1 MGIRRIIALFLSIVV
16 LCTMLVLN
24 ASAEPWRPYDPADFR
39 LWQSEFDGMRFDASI
54 DDLSIIHAIDL
65 TGRIKDISTCTKAP
79 VSVYRIAYDGELA
92 LCTSMLFSLYESGV
106 LIPLER
112 EDIPENESGIHLLEG
127 EVFILRSNSGIL
139 FDDVEEIT
147 FTVRNYFHGLKELYY
162 EPSPSVP
169 LLREPLIEFPLP
181 ETENIDDLSVCFGY
195 LTSPAYPELFETF
208 DGSKTIT
215 IDVCLGD
222 EIIKSVTAVPTAF
235 YPESADLT
243 VRLQGEGGVNLHDLV
258 CYEKKGD
265 ADATAS
271 HDLYSYRLHVPE
283 GLLLCGTVKNEA
295 SIIDSV
301 CCVSIAKR
309 DISIDLPGWFSAMRR
324 IAQNTR
330 FSFLRNAL
338 EKVSSYVLAIV
349 RPDEA
354 KDLMQSYKDIGGTQN
369 HSAAEIMRTLLF

>member
-1 MGIRRIIALFLSIVV
+1 
-16 LCTMLVLN
+16 
-24 ASAEPWRPYDPADFR
+24 
-39 LWQSEFDGMRFDASI
+39 MRFDASI

-92 LCTSMLFSLYESGV
+92 LCTRMLFSLYEPGV

-112 EDIPENESGIHLLEG
+112 DDTPEDESGIYLLDAE
-127 EVFILRSNSGIL
+127 EFILRSDSGML
-139 FDDVEEIT
+139 FDDVDEIS
-147 FTVRNYFHGLKELYY
+147 FTLRDYFHGLKELYY
-162 EPSPSVP
+162 ESSPSIP
-169 LLREPLIEFPLP
+169 LLREPMLDFSPSESESIDELYIDFCYLYGPAFPALF
-181 ETENIDDLSVCFGY
+181 DD
-195 LTSPAYPELFETF
+195 F
-208 DGSKTIT
+208 DKTKTVT

-222 EIIKSVTAVPTAF
+222 EVVRSLTVVPTAF
-235 YPESADLT
+235 DSDGAYMT
-243 VRLQGEGGVNLHDLV
+243 VRLQGEGSVNLHNLE

-271 HDLYSYRLHVPE
+271 HYLYSYRLHVPE

-295 SIIDSV
+295 SIIDNV

-338 EKVSSYVLAIV
+338 EKVSSFLLAIV

-354 KDLMQSYKDIGGTQN
+354 KTLMQSYKDIGGTQN

>member
-1 MGIRRIIALFLSIVV
+1 MGMRRIIALFLSIVV
-16 LCTMLVLN
+16 LCTMLVSN
-24 ASAEPWRPYDPADFR
+24 ATAEPWRPYDPADYR

-92 LCTSMLFSLYESGV
+92 LCTRMLFSLYEPGV

-112 EDIPENESGIHLLEG
+112 DDTPEDESGIYLLDAE
-127 EVFILRSNSGIL
+127 EFILRSDSGML
-139 FDDVEEIT
+139 FDDVDEIS
-147 FTVRNYFHGLKELYY
+147 FTLRDYFHGLKELYY
-162 EPSPSVP
+162 EPTIP
-169 LLREPLIEFPLP
+169 LLRDPLLDFTLSND
-181 ETENIDDLSVCFGY
+181 ENIEELSVCFGY

-208 DGSKTIT
+208 DKSKTLT

-222 EIIKSVTAVPTAF
+222 EVIKSVTAVPTAF

-271 HDLYSYRLHVPE
+271 HYLYSYRLHVPE

-295 SIIDSV
+295 STIDDV
-301 CCVSIAKR
+301 CCVSIANR
-309 DISIDLPGWFSAMRR
+309 EMSIDLPGWFSAMRR